1 MTPRIARTIVI
12 AAAAVAVLAAVG
24 GRGDPQGRAGE
35 PEDPQGRG
43 SERELV
49 LRYLYSPDAEELLVP
64 LIDRFNRETHRF
76 RGREIRIEGVTLTSG
91 EAETALAARRDEAVL
106 WTPASSLWGR
116 LLNHN
121 VSAEWVPAENP
132 SLVSSPQVIA
142 MWEPLARALGWPQ
155 AKIGW
160 SDILALAT
168 SSRGW
173 AAYGHPEY
181 GPFKLGHTNPDFST
195 SGLSAVASEYYAVT
209 GKQSGLSLA
218 DVRRPDV
225 RAAVRTIERSIVHYG
240 ETAEALTDQMDRY
253 GQAYAHAVYVQET
266 TVREFNEQRTQATPL
281 VAIEP
286 ADGTFVADYPLIALD
301 VPWADA
307 DSRAAA
313 EAFRR
318 WLVPKITAK
327 AASQSGFRIRRPT
340 GLAELELPEPE
351 VLAAIR
357 AAWHEDRKPANIV
370 LVVDTSSSMG
380 EAGRLDAAKQ
390 GLLSFLRELSPEDRV
405 ALVTSGA
412 SIKTNVRLGVPSES
426 RPAVSR
432 AVSAL
437 FPNGDAPVYSAVAR
451 ALDDVRALR
460 DPDRINA
467 VVVLSD
473 GAGTSAGLE
482 ELLQAI
488 AAEPVTE
495 GTSVRI
501 FTVGYRGSADAV
513 ALRQIA
519 SASGGA
525 FFPGSPRDI
534 KDVYRTISSYF

>member
-1 MTPRIARTIVI
+1 VTPRIARAIVI
-12 AAAAVAVLAAVG
+12 AATAVAVIVAAA
-24 GRGDPQGRAGE
+24 GRGDPEARTKE
-35 PEDPQGRG
+35 PEPDL
-43 SERELV
+43 E
-49 LRYLYSPDAEELLVP
+49 LRYLYSPDAEDLLVP
-64 LIDRFNRETHRF
+64 LIDRFNLETHRSG
-76 RGREIRIEGVTLTSG
+76 GREIRIEGVTLTSG
-91 EAETALAARRDEAVL
+91 EAEAALAARRDSAVL

-116 LLNHN
+116 LLNHG
-121 VSAEWVPAENP
+121 VSAEWVPAESP

-142 MWEPLARALGWPQ
+142 MWETLARALGWPK

-160 SDILALAT
+160 KDILALAT

-173 AAYGHPEY
+173 GEYGHPEY
-181 GPFKLGHTNPDFST
+181 GRFRLGHTNPGFST

-209 GKQSGLSLA
+209 GKRSGLSLA
-218 DVRRPDV
+218 DVRRPNV

-240 ETAEALTDQMDRY
+240 ETAELLTDQMDRY

-266 TVREFNEQRTQATPL
+266 TVERFNAQRRQATPL
-281 VAIEP
+281 VKIEP

-301 VPWADA
+301 APWVSADG
-307 DSRAAA
+307 RAGAQ
-313 EAFRR
+313 AFRR

-327 AASQSGFRIRRPT
+327 NAAESGFRLRRPT
-340 GLAELELPEPE
+340 GLVELELPKPE

-357 AAWHEDRKPANIV
+357 DAWHEDRKPANIV

-405 ALVTSGA
+405 ALVTSGDTVE
-412 SIKTNVRLGVPSES
+412 TNVRLGAPSES
-426 RPAVSR
+426 RSAVSR
-432 AVSAL
+432 AVRGL
-437 FPNGDAPVYSAVAR
+437 FPNGDAPVYPAVSL
-451 ALDDVRALR
+451 ALEDVRALD

-473 GAGTSAGLE
+473 GAGTNVGRNQ
-482 ELLQAI
+482 LLRAI
-488 AAEPVTE
+488 ASEPVTE

-501 FTVGYRGSADAV
+501 FTVAYGQGADAES
-513 ALRQIA
+513 LQQIA

-525 FFPGSPRDI
+525 FFTGSPKDI
-534 KDVYRTISSYF
+534 KVVYRRISSYF

>member
-1 MTPRIARTIVI
+1 MTPRLARAIVI
-12 AAAAVAVLAAVG
+12 AAAAVVVLVAAA
-24 GRGDPQGRAGE
+24 GRGGPDSRAEE
-35 PEDPQGRG
+35 PEL
-43 SERELV
+43 E
-49 LRYLYSPDAEELLVP
+49 LRYLYSPDAERLLVP
-64 LIDRFNRETHRF
+64 LIDRFNSQSHRSG
-76 RGREIRIEGVTLTSG
+76 GREIRIAGVTLTSG
-91 EAETALAARRDEAVL
+91 EAEAALAARRDRAAL

-116 LLNHN
+116 LLNHG
-121 VSAEWVPAENP
+121 VSAEWAPPENP

-142 MWEPLARALGWPQ
+142 MWEPLARALGWRKKP
-155 AKIGW
+155 IGW
-160 SDILALAT
+160 KDILALAT

-181 GPFKLGHTNPDFST
+181 GPFRLGHTNPNFST

-209 GKQSGLSLA
+209 GKRSNLSLA

-240 ETAEALTDQMDRY
+240 ETAAALTDQMDRY

-266 TVREFNEQRTQATPL
+266 TVREFNKQRRQATRL
-281 VAIEP
+281 VGIEP
-286 ADGTFVADYPLIALD
+286 AEGTFVADYPLIALD
-301 VPWADA
+301 APWVSADE
-307 DSRAAA
+307 RAAA
-313 EAFRR
+313 QAFRR

-327 AASQSGFRIRRPT
+327 NAAESGFRVRRPT
-340 GLAELELPEPE
+340 GLAELELPKPE

-357 AAWHEDRKPANIV
+357 DAWRQDRKPANIV

-390 GLLSFLRELSPEDRV
+390 GLLSFLRELSREDRV
-405 ALVTSGA
+405 ALVTSGD
-412 SIKTNVRLGVPSES
+412 SIETNVRLGVPSES

-432 AVSAL
+432 AVRGL
-437 FPNGDAPVYSAVAR
+437 FPNGNAPVYPAISR
-451 ALDDVRALR
+451 ALADVRVLH
-460 DPDRINA
+460 DPGRINA

-473 GAGTSAGLE
+473 GAGTNFGRKA
-482 ELLQAI
+482 LLRAI

-501 FTVGYRGSADAV
+501 FTVAYGDGADAE
-513 ALRQIA
+513 ALQQIA

-525 FFPGSPRDI
+525 FFTGSPKDI
-534 KDVYRTISSYF
+534 KNVYRKISSYF

>member
-1 MTPRIARTIVI
+1 VTPRIARAIVI
-12 AAAAVAVLAAVG
+12 AAAAVAVLVAAA
-24 GRGDPQGRAGE
+24 GRADPEERADE
-35 PEDPQGRG
+35 P
-43 SERELV
+43 ELV
-49 LRYLYSPDAEELLVP
+49 LRYLYSPDAEKLLVP
-64 LIDRFNRETHRF
+64 LIDRFNGETQRSG
-76 RGREIRIEGVTLTSG
+76 GREVRIDGVILTSG
-91 EAETALAARRDEAVL
+91 EAEAALAARRDRAAL

-116 LLNHN
+116 LLNHS
-121 VSAEWVPAENP
+121 VSAEWVPAVNP

-142 MWEPLARALGWPQ
+142 MWETLARALGWPQ

-160 SDILALAT
+160 KDILALAT

-181 GPFKLGHTNPDFST
+181 GPFRLGHTNPGFST

-209 GKQSGLSLA
+209 GKRSNLSLA

-225 RAAVRTIERSIVHYG
+225 RASVRTIERSIVHYG
-240 ETAEALTDQMDRY
+240 ETAAALTDQMDRY

-266 TVREFNEQRTQATPL
+266 TVRAFNEQRKQATPL
-281 VAIEP
+281 VGIEP

-301 VPWADA
+301 APWVSAEA
-307 DSRAAA
+307 RAAA
-313 EAFRR
+313 QSFRR
-318 WLVPKITAK
+318 WLVPKVTAK
-327 AASQSGFRIRRPT
+327 SAAASGFRLRRPT

-357 AAWHEDRKPANIV
+357 EAWHEDRKPANIV

-390 GLLSFLRELSPEDRV
+390 GLLSFVRELSPEDRV
-405 ALVTSGA
+405 ALVTSGD
-412 SIKTNVRLGVPSES
+412 SIATNVRLGVPSES

-432 AVSAL
+432 AVRGL
-437 FPNGDAPVYSAVAR
+437 FPNGNAPVYLAVSR
-451 ALDDVRALR
+451 ALDDVRALA

-473 GAGTSAGLE
+473 GAGTSVGRKQ
-482 ELLQAI
+482 LLRKI

-501 FTVGYRGSADAV
+501 FTVAYGGGADAD
-513 ALRQIA
+513 ALREIA

-525 FFPGSPRDI
+525 FFTGSPKDI
-534 KDVYRTISSYF
+534 NDVYRSISSYF